1 MSLDSEIN
9 QAHVV
14 SWAFK
19 AGKLDISKM
28 GELMQEQERT
38 EVQEIALTAVH
49 QTGLEWSAWIQPGT
63 HQTPPE
69 DLRYLRNL
77 YSC

>member
-1 MSLDSEIN
+1 MSLNSKIN
-9 QAHVV
+9 LAHAM

-19 AGKLDISKM
+19 AGKLGISKI
-28 GELMQEQERT
+28 GELMQKQEGT
-38 EVQEIALTAVH
+38 ELQETALTAVH
-49 QTGLEWSAWIQPGT
+49 QTGLERSAWILSDT

-69 DLRYLRNL
+69 DLRYLCNL

>member
-1 MSLDSEIN
+1 MSLNSKIN
-9 QAHVV
+9 LAHAM

-19 AGKLDISKM
+19 AGKLDSSKT

-38 EVQEIALTAVH
+38 ELQETDLTAVH
-49 QTGLEWSAWIQPGT
+49 QTGVERSAWIQPGT
-63 HQTPPE
+63 HQYSPE
-69 DLRYLRNL
+69 DLRDLHNL